1 MFSLSEPTVL
11 SVFLFSYSSL
21 ASLVVEESLYTSA
34 LPIARFASLFSPYF
48 SNLPE
53 IVLFLSRDRLCRR
66 CPSLLPPPA
75 ADDRLSRPL
84 VHTVYSS
91 RRSEYSSVLIFSGTL
106 FCLPY
111 LPALLEPRLIR
122 KHTPSLLPRFSR
134 FLFFDLCAGFL
145 AFTSYSLSLQS
156 STF

>member
-53 IVLFLSRDRLCRR
+53 IVLFLSRDRLCRL
-66 CPSLLPPPA
+66 PSYHPA